1 MTNQWNPAAYDA
13 KHAFVYEKAKG
24 LVELLAP
31 KAGERILD
39 LGCGTGALTAEI
51 AARGAE
57 VLGVDRSAEMIGQ
70 ARKKFPA
77 LRFEVMDARQLRF
90 GTDVAQDDTA
100 RGEKQIPPD
109 RSRDSQNSLVT
120 AIPPPIAG
128 AGIPFDVAPYEA
140 ILEARDRSRLRAKE
154 QNHDSEEGAEKTK
167 SRSLSPIRTNHSW
180 VQDDSLE
187 GFDAVFSNAVLH
199 WIPEADD
206 VIAGVARVL
215 KPGGRFVAEFGGKGN
230 IQTLVA
236 GFHKALAAL
245 DLRPPEPVGPWFY
258 PSVAEYAGMLER
270 HGLEVREASLFDRP
284 TVLEEGERGLE
295 NWIRVF
301 RNSFVE
307 KMGEADA
314 ARWIREVERLCRS
327 DLFRDG
333 SWVLDYR
340 RLRIAAWKK

>member
-1 MTNQWNPAAYDA
+1 MSNQANQWNAAEYDA

-39 LGCGTGALTAEI
+39 LGCGTGALAAEI

-57 VLGVDRSAEMIGQ
+57 VLGVDRSEEMIAQ
-70 ARKKFPA
+70 ALKRFPA
-77 LRFEVMDARQLRF
+77 LRFEVMDVRELRF
-90 GTDVAQDDTA
+90 GAESGRPQKAEPTGGADGSAK
-100 RGEKQIPPD
+100 GEKQIPHP
-109 RSRDSQNSLVT
+109 
-120 AIPPPIAG
+120 AKP
-128 AGIPFDVAPYEA
+128 AGI
-140 ILEARDRSRLRAKE
+140 RDDRL
-154 QNHDSEEGAEKTK
+154 G
-167 SRSLSPIRTNHSW
+167 
-180 VQDDSLE
+180 

-199 WIPEADD
+199 WIPEADE
-206 VIAGVARVL
+206 VIAGVALVL

-230 IQTLVA
+230 IQKLVA
-236 GFHKALAAL
+236 GFHGALAAL
-245 DLRPPEPVGPWFY
+245 DIRAPEPVGPWFY

-295 NWIRVF
+295 NWIRLF
-301 RNSFVE
+301 RKTFVE

-314 ARWIREVERLCRS
+314 ARWIREVDRQCRGE
-327 DLFRDG
+327 LFRDG

-340 RLRIAAWKK
+340 RLRIAAWKA

>member
-1 MTNQWNPAAYDA
+1 MAITNQWNAAEYDA

-57 VLGVDRSAEMIGQ
+57 VVGVDRSEEMIAQ
-70 ARKKFPA
+70 ARKKSPE
-77 LRFEVMDARQLRF
+77 LRFEVMDARELRF
-90 GTDVAQDDTA
+90 ETEAGRGDSVEEGGAKSERQIPHPARTAGIRDDKLGRLVAQGNWDDRLGGLPA
-100 RGEKQIPPD
+100 KGRDGGGEW
-109 RSRDSQNSLVT
+109 
-120 AIPPPIAG
+120 A
-128 AGIPFDVAPYEA
+128 
-140 ILEARDRSRLRAKE
+140 
-154 QNHDSEEGAEKTK
+154 
-167 SRSLSPIRTNHSW
+167 
-180 VQDDSLE
+180 
-187 GFDAVFSNAVLH
+187 GFDGVFSNAVLH
-199 WIPEADD
+199 WIPEAEE

-230 IQTLVA
+230 IQKLVA
-236 GFHKALAAL
+236 GFHRALAAL
-245 DLRPPEPVGPWFY
+245 DMRPPDEVGPWFY

-301 RNSFVE
+301 RKTFVE
-307 KMGEADA
+307 KMREEDA
-314 ARWIREVERLCRS
+314 ARWIREVERQCRGE
-327 DLFRDG
+327 LFRDG

-340 RLRIAAWKK
+340 RLRIAAWKTANIAG

>member
-1 MTNQWNPAAYDA
+1 MSNQWNAAEYDA

-57 VLGVDRSAEMIGQ
+57 VLGVDRSEQMIAQ

-77 LRFEVMDARQLRF
+77 LRFEVMDA
-90 GTDVAQDDTA
+90 
-100 RGEKQIPPD
+100 
-109 RSRDSQNSLVT
+109 
-120 AIPPPIAG
+120 
-128 AGIPFDVAPYEA
+128 
-140 ILEARDRSRLRAKE
+140 LELRAKALTLAKYGTSRAAKKSGSKAAAL
-154 QNHDSEEGAEKTK
+154 QAARACNARSSVDKAGGAGNTDEA
-167 SRSLSPIRTNHSW
+167 
-180 VQDDSLE
+180 

-199 WIPEADD
+199 WIPEAEE
-206 VIAGVARVL
+206 VIAGVAGVL
-215 KPGGRFVAEFGGKGN
+215 KPACAGRPGGRFVAEFGGKGN
-230 IQTLVA
+230 IQRLVA
-236 GFHKALAAL
+236 GFHRALAAL
-245 DLRPPEPVGPWFY
+245 DLRPPGEVGPWFY
-258 PSVAEYAGMLER
+258 PSVAEYAGLLEK
-270 HGLEVREASLFDRP
+270 HGLEVREASLLDRP

-301 RNSFVE
+301 RQTFVE
-307 KMGEADA
+307 KMGETDA
-314 ARWIREVERLCRS
+314 LRWIREVERQCRD

-340 RLRIAAWKK
+340 RLRIAAWKARGKEY

>member
-1 MTNQWNPAAYDA
+1 MSNQWNAAEYDA

-57 VLGVDRSAEMIGQ
+57 VLGVDRSEEMIAQ

-77 LRFEVMDARQLRF
+77 LRFEVMDA
-90 GTDVAQDDTA
+90 
-100 RGEKQIPPD
+100 
-109 RSRDSQNSLVT
+109 
-120 AIPPPIAG
+120 
-128 AGIPFDVAPYEA
+128 
-140 ILEARDRSRLRAKE
+140 LELRAKALTKAG
-154 QNHDSEEGAEKTK
+154 GAGNTDEA
-167 SRSLSPIRTNHSW
+167 
-180 VQDDSLE
+180 

-199 WIPEADD
+199 WIPDAEE

-215 KPGGRFVAEFGGKGN
+215 KPACAGRPGGRFVAEFGGKGN
-230 IQTLVA
+230 IQRLVA
-236 GFHKALAAL
+236 GFHRALAAL
-245 DLRPPEPVGPWFY
+245 DLRPPEEVGPWFY
-258 PSVAEYAGMLER
+258 PSVAEYAGLLEK

-284 TVLEEGERGLE
+284 TMLEDGERGLE

-301 RNSFVE
+301 RQTFVE
-307 KMGEADA
+307 KMGETDA
-314 ARWIREVERLCRS
+314 QRWISEVERQCRN

-333 SWVLDYR
+333 RWVLDYR
-340 RLRIAAWKK
+340 RLRIAAWKARGKER

>member
-1 MTNQWNPAAYDA
+1 MTNQWNAAEYDA

-31 KAGERILD
+31 KVGERILD

-57 VLGVDRSAEMIGQ
+57 VLGVDRSEEMIAQ

-90 GTDVAQDDTA
+90 KPDGADGTAKLPRTEEENTA
-100 RGEKQIPPD
+100 
-109 RSRDSQNSLVT
+109 
-120 AIPPPIAG
+120 
-128 AGIPFDVAPYEA
+128 
-140 ILEARDRSRLRAKE
+140 
-154 QNHDSEEGAEKTK
+154 
-167 SRSLSPIRTNHSW
+167 
-180 VQDDSLE
+180 

-199 WIPEADD
+199 WIPEANE

-230 IQTLVA
+230 IQKLVA
-236 GFHKALAAL
+236 GFHRALAAL
-245 DLRPPEPVGPWFY
+245 NIESPEAVGPWFY

-301 RNSFVE
+301 RQTFVE

-314 ARWIREVERLCRS
+314 VRWIREVERQCRGE
-327 DLFRDG
+327 LFQDG

-340 RLRIAAWKK
+340 RLRVAAWKA